1 MILCVLVPAGV
12 VVSLPAWV
20 LLDATP
26 PPGATS
32 NRDATAPVT
41 PAPDTVVLDADG
53 RALVPLDA
61 PDTVETMID
70 AANQLVGLPYRRGGG
85 HRAYDEV
92 PLDTGYDGAGAVS
105 YALHAAG
112 LLAAPLPAEQLGE
125 LGEPGEGAWVTIAVC
140 AGRAHM
146 TIAGMT
152 FDVYPVTWST
162 AQEHYG
168 THWHRASDT
177 PGCITRHPAGL

>member
-1 MILCVLVPAGV
+1 
-12 VVSLPAWV
+12 
-20 LLDATP
+20 
-26 PPGATS
+26 
-32 NRDATAPVT
+32 
-41 PAPDTVVLDADG
+41 
-53 RALVPLDA
+53 VPLDA

-70 AANQLVGLPYRRGGG
+70 AANQLVGPPYRRGGG
-85 HRAYDEV
+85 HRAYDA
-92 PLDTGYDGAGAVS
+92 D
-105 YALHAAG
+105 ALHAAG